1 MNHPLSY
8 ITAVLLLCLVSTKGK
23 CQSYH
28 AFSGSPYAGVNAMYN
43 NPASTVN
50 SAFNWD
56 VTLFSAQ
63 LSIANTA
70 FVIKNNSLTSTNNS
84 SFFINEGTRPRYFTN
99 NLDINLLNFR
109 VKINHKSAFAAGMR
123 LREYANIVARPFA
136 YSDTIS
142 TLQGFLQANS
152 NTANYLDGSLTHA
165 GWAEFNFNYS
175 RILVQKP
182 ASYLSAGITLSYMKG
197 LSGAFAQLSNVSY
210 AAVQT
215 NSSTYYNLLQ
225 AGATAEY
232 SANYQVANNN
242 NSDAENV
249 KTFIKGALPS
259 IGVDI
264 GAEYLFKNYEG
275 ADDEVVNATNYDWKI
290 GVSIMDI
297 GRNKFNPIPG
307 SFSINTPK
315 NINDTLLQHRL
326 QNATNIQDVKDT
338 LQTLF
343 NIFDSLHNRF
353 NISLPTRMVI
363 SVDKNFGSHF
373 YVNGEVSLN
382 LFSTKQPGSLKM
394 GELNLLTVTPRWETS
409 AWGIYLPVQYNT
421 QGLLWVGAA
430 IKLGPLLVGV
440 HNLDFVKWFKT
451 GTQTY
456 NGGGYILLSIHPFE
470 RKKEE
475 DKLSCPKV

>member
-1 MNHPLSY
+1 MKYPSSY
-8 ITAVLLLCLVSTKGK
+8 ITAFLLLFLLGVKSK

-56 VTLFSAQ
+56 VTLFSMQA
-63 LSIANTA
+63 SIANTL
-70 FVIKNNSLTSTNNS
+70 FVIKNNSVTSANKS
-84 SFFINEGTRPRYFTN
+84 SLFITEGTQPRYFTN

-109 VKINHKSAFAAGMR
+109 VKIDHKSAFAVGMR
-123 LREYANIVARPFA
+123 LREYTNIVARPFA

-142 TLQGFLQANS
+142 TLQGFLQAN
-152 NTANYLDGSLTHA
+152 NTTNYLDGSLTHA

-182 ASYLSAGITLSYMKG
+182 AYYLSAGITLSYMKG

-210 AAVQT
+210 ADVQT
-215 NSSTYYNLLQ
+215 NTGSYYNLLQ

-232 SANYQVANNN
+232 SANYQVTNNN
-242 NSDAENV
+242 NTTAENV

-264 GAEYLFKNYEG
+264 GAEYLFKDYSG
-275 ADDEVVNATNYDWKI
+275 ADDEAVNATNYDWKI

-307 SFSINTPK
+307 SFSINTPNQ
-315 NINDTLLQHRL
+315 NITDTALQRQL
-326 QNATNIQDVKDT
+326 QGVANIQDVKDT
-338 LQTLF
+338 LQKLF
-343 NIFDSLHNRF
+343 IGFDSLHNRF

-363 SVDKNFGSHF
+363 SVDRNFGSHF
-373 YVNGEVSLN
+373 YVNGEASLN
-382 LFSTKQPGSLKM
+382 FYSTKQTGSLKT
-394 GELNLLTVTPRWETS
+394 GELNLLTITPRWETS
-409 AWGIYLPVQYNT
+409 AWGLYLPVQYNI

-440 HNLDFVKWFKT
+440 HNLDFIKWFKT

-456 NGGGYILLSIHPFE
+456 NGGGYILLSVHPFE
-470 RKKEE
+470 HKKEE
-475 DKLSCPKV
+475 DKLPCPKV